1 MIRNLTMPTLWPLLA
16 ALVSAAMLA
25 TAHGFETFGGYAPC
39 LLCLRQREVY
49 WAAIAVGLLGF
60 AAAAVRPTFG
70 RVASIL
76 LLGLFAAGTLVAGFH
91 AGVEWKWWPGP
102 TSCAGPTGAIAAD
115 ALADL
120 LAGAKMRPPACD
132 VAAWRMF
139 GLSMAG
145 YNALASAVLT
155 VVSACAAYGGRKGA
169 SSLNEH

>member
-1 MIRNLTMPTLWPLLA
+1 MMRDLPKATLWSLLA

-49 WAAIAVGLLGF
+49 WAAMTIGLLGF
-60 AAAAVRPTFG
+60 LAAMVRPTFG
-70 RVASIL
+70 RVACVL
-76 LLGLFAAGTLVAGFH
+76 LLALFGTGTFVAGFH

-102 TSCAGPTGAIAAD
+102 TTCTGATGAIAAD

-120 LAGAKMRPPACD
+120 LSGAKMRPPSCD

-155 VVSACAAYGGRKGA
+155 VASAFAAYGSRK
-169 SSLNEH
+169 

>member
-1 MIRNLTMPTLWPLLA
+1 MMRDYPKATLWALLA

-25 TAHGFETFGGYAPC
+25 AAHAFETFGGYAPC

-49 WAAIAVGLLGF
+49 WAALTIGLLGF
-60 AAAAVRPTFG
+60 AAAVIRPTFG
-70 RVASIL
+70 RVASVL
-76 LLGLFAAGTLVAGFH
+76 LLGLFAAGTIIAAFH

-102 TSCAGPTGAIAAD
+102 TTCTGATGDIAAD

-120 LAGAKMRPPACD
+120 LSGAKMRPPSCD

-145 YNALASAVLT
+145 YNAIASAVFT
-155 VVSACAAYGGRKGA
+155 AASAIAAYWNRK
-169 SSLNEH
+169 